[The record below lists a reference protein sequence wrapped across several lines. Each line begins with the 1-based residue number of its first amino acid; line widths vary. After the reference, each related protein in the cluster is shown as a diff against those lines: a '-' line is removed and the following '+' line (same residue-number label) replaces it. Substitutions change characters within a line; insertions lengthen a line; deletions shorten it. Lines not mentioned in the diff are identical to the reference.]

1 MKSPFTGKEMT
12 LVHEKRT
19 WVFRGEEYEY
29 MHSAWKCEDSGELFT
44 TDEMDDDSFI
54 QVTNQYRVKYGI
66 PFTEEIIA
74 VRERYGLSA
83 AKMSQI
89 LGIGVNQWRYYEA
102 GEVPSVSNGRMIR
115 SIMRPD
121 VFLGY
126 VECAKNVLGDHDYRK
141 IVAKVSG
148 GIEETGSH

>member
-29 MHSAWKCEDSGELFT
+29 MHSAWKCKDSGELFT
-44 TDEMDDDSFI
+44 TDEMDDASYA
-54 QVTNQYRVKYGI
+54 QVTDQYRVKYGI
-66 PFTEEIIA
+66 PFTDEIVAI
-74 VRERYGLSA
+74 REKYGLSA

-89 LGIGVNQWRYYEA
+89 LGIGINQWRHYEA

-115 SIMRPD
+115 TIMDPN
-121 VFLGY
+121 VFLVY
-126 VECAKNVLGDHDYRK
+126 VDCARNTLGDNDYRK
-141 IVAKVSG
+141 IVGKVSAAK
-148 GIEETGSH
+148 EQ

>member
-1 MKSPFTGKEMT
+1 MT

-126 VECAKNVLGDHDYRK
+126 VECAKNVLGDNDYRK

-148 GIEETGSH
+148 GIEEAGSH

>member
-66 PFTEEIIA
+66 PFTEEMIA
-74 VRERYGLSA
+74 VR
-83 AKMSQI
+83 
-89 LGIGVNQWRYYEA
+89 
-102 GEVPSVSNGRMIR
+102 
-115 SIMRPD
+115 
-121 VFLGY
+121 
-126 VECAKNVLGDHDYRK
+126 
-141 IVAKVSG
+141 
-148 GIEETGSH
+148 